1 MKKVISVLF
10 SFLFVLTLFNSLL
23 LVQAED
29 LDDVVLVYVEAPE
42 GWENPCVWAWDDD
55 GAGAYANLGWPG
67 KNMIV
72 DELNEGWYYL
82 YVPSNM
88 TNIIVNANEGSIQT
102 GAFLLSGEN
111 VWVTITSAD
120 GTNDDGDPITVY
132 TGNTSTVKATS
143 GNLPE
148 FIPTKY
154 IYAYV
159 PIDWDTA
166 GIWAWNNA
174 SGTGVYTTWPGQEMT
189 LLDDGWFMV
198 EIPDSADR
206 VIINNLVASEGLQTV
221 DLTVGTEDVYVL
233 IDDEVNESGK
243 YEAQLLDSKPVI
255 IEDGITLY
263 ITVPTDWENPCL
275 WAWSHPDGTGLYT
288 TWPGEPISLDSES
301 GYYVVEVPSWVNRI
315 ILNNGLTGDEAAQT
329 SDGEMIVTESESIY
343 ITVGEAGDDGKFA
356 ISFSDT
362 SDNGNVDPSDNTDD
376 ESNSGVIY
384 YIIGG
389 VVLALA
395 GAGAFIIFK
404 KKTV

>member
-1 MKKVISVLF
+1 MKKVIGVLF
-10 SFLFVLTLFNSLL
+10 SFLFALTLFNSLL

-29 LDDVVLVYVEAPE
+29 LDDVVLVYVETPD

-67 KNMIV
+67 KNMIA
-72 DELNEGWYYL
+72 DESNEGWYYL

-88 TNIIVNANEGSIQT
+88 TNVIVNANEGSVQT
-102 GAFLLSGEN
+102 GAFVLSGEN
-111 VWVTITSAD
+111 VWVSITSEE
-120 GTNDDGDPITVY
+120 GTNDDGDPITIY
-132 TGNTSTVKATS
+132 TANTSTVQATL
-143 GNLPE
+143 GDLPE
-148 FIPTKY
+148 YIATKY

-221 DLTVGTEDVYVL
+221 DLTVGTEDVYIL

-243 YEAQLLDSKPVI
+243 YEVQLSDSKPVI

-263 ITVPTDWENPCL
+263 ISVPADWENPRL

-288 TWPGEPISLDSES
+288 TWPGEPISFDSES

-343 ITVGEAGDDGKFA
+343 ITVGEAGDDGKYS
-356 ISFSDT
+356 ISFAETLED
-362 SDNGNVDPSDNTDD
+362 GNEDPLDNTDD
-376 ESNSGVIY
+376 ESNGGVIY

-389 VVLALA
+389 VVLVLV
-395 GAGAFIIFK
+395 GAGTFIILK
-404 KKTV
+404 KKSS